1 MHCPMFCRTA
11 PISGHTARDMVN
23 LNPVPVRPYLD
34 QGRTGERTMSVV
46 PLIPLSPFS
55 LISLIHSS
63 VLLPPATGK
72 SPSDT
77 MHLLQPPARPRH
89 GRRGWFR
96 RTVHE
101 PSPPRPVRRIRPWK
115 VFFRSSGSQIMNGGK
130 VLSDGVAGF
139 RKTPVT
145 AAGIRLMCMAADCD
159 RSLGIGV
166 TCRSCILS
174 AAYFQCGCDR
184 CLSRRFESP
193 AAWSN
198 SVGPSWGSGLTKKLF

>member
-1 MHCPMFCRTA
+1 MFGRICNLTYVFHR
-11 PISGHTARDMVN
+11 ARREAVDAKEAM
-23 LNPVPVRPYLD
+23 D
-34 QGRTGERTMSVV
+34 GEK
-46 PLIPLSPFS
+46 PLWCQ
-55 LISLIHSS
+55 
-63 VLLPPATGK
+63 LPPAGSGCFPTFMIMAERK
-72 SPSDT
+72 IRSDGFV
-77 MHLLQPPARPRH
+77 L
-89 GRRGWFR
+89 
-96 RTVHE
+96 
-101 PSPPRPVRRIRPWK
+101 
-115 VFFRSSGSQIMNGGK
+115 MNGGK

-193 AAWSN
+193 AAWSD

>member
-1 MHCPMFCRTA
+1 MFFIGRGGRRLT
-11 PISGHTARDMVN
+11 
-23 LNPVPVRPYLD
+23 
-34 QGRTGERTMSVV
+34 QGRLFPVHRLPCVNR
-46 PLIPLSPFS
+46 
-55 LISLIHSS
+55 
-63 VLLPPATGK
+63 LPPPPTTGK
-72 SPSDT
+72 SPSNT
-77 MHLLQPPARPRH
+77 MHLPRPPAPLRH
-89 GRRGWFR
+89 GRRDRFR
-96 RTVHE
+96 RAVHK
-101 PSPPRPVRRIRPWK
+101 PFLPRPVRSIRPWK

-145 AAGIRLMCMAADCD
+145 AAGIRLMCMTAGCD

-166 TCRSCILS
+166 TYRSCILS

-198 SVGPSWGSGLTKKLF
+198 SVGPSWGSGLTKKLCVRHEAPNH

>member
-1 MHCPMFCRTA
+1 MFGRICNLTYVFHR
-11 PISGHTARDMVN
+11 ARRS
-23 LNPVPVRPYLD
+23 PHP
-34 QGRTGERTMSVV
+34 
-46 PLIPLSPFS
+46 PLP

-63 VLLPPATGK
+63 VILPPATGK
-72 SPSDT
+72 SPSGT

-101 PSPPRPVRRIRPWK
+101 PSPPRPVRSIRPWK
-115 VFFRSSGSQIMNGGK
+115 VFFLSSGSQIMRGGK
-130 VLSDGVAGF
+130 VLRDGVAGF

-174 AAYFQCGCDR
+174 AAYFKCGCDR

-198 SVGPSWGSGLTKKLF
+198 AVGPTWDSGLTKKLF

>member
-1 MHCPMFCRTA
+1 MAFWFESS
-11 PISGHTARDMVN
+11 SGAWFGLSYPCHREAFI
-23 LNPVPVRPYLD
+23 NPVAA
-34 QGRTGERTMSVV
+34 G
-46 PLIPLSPFS
+46 
-55 LISLIHSS
+55 
-63 VLLPPATGK
+63 LPPPPTTGK
-72 SPSDT
+72 SPSNT
-77 MHLLQPPARPRH
+77 MHLPRPPAPLRH
-89 GRRGWFR
+89 GRRDRFR

-101 PSPPRPVRRIRPWK
+101 PSPPRPVRSILPWK

-130 VLSDGVAGF
+130 VLRDGVAGF

-174 AAYFQCGCDR
+174 TTYFQCGCDR

-193 AAWSN
+193 AAWSD
-198 SVGPSWGSGLTKKLF
+198 SVGPSWDSGLTKKLCVRHEAQNH

>member
-1 MHCPMFCRTA
+1 
-11 PISGHTARDMVN
+11 MVS
-23 LNPVPVRPYLD
+23 LNPVPVYPYLD

-46 PLIPLSPFS
+46 PLIPLSPLSPFS

-101 PSPPRPVRRIRPWK
+101 PSPPRPVRSIRPWK

-193 AAWSN
+193 AAWSD
-198 SVGPSWGSGLTKKLF
+198 SVGPSWGSGLTKKLCVRHEAPNH

>member
-1 MHCPMFCRTA
+1 
-11 PISGHTARDMVN
+11 MVSR
-23 LNPVPVRPYLD
+23 NPVPVRPYLD
-34 QGRTGERTMSVV
+34 QGRTGERTMSVVPLIPMSVV

-101 PSPPRPVRRIRPWK
+101 PSPPRPVRSIRPWK
-115 VFFRSSGSQIMNGGK
+115 VFFRSSGLQIMSGIK
-130 VLSDGVAGF
+130 V
-139 RKTPVT
+139 

-184 CLSRRFESP
+184 CFSRRFGSP
-193 AAWSN
+193 AAWSD
-198 SVGPSWGSGLTKKLF
+198 SVGPSWGSGLTKKLCVRHEAPNH

>member
-1 MHCPMFCRTA
+1 
-11 PISGHTARDMVN
+11 
-23 LNPVPVRPYLD
+23 
-34 QGRTGERTMSVV
+34 
-46 PLIPLSPFS
+46 
-55 LISLIHSS
+55 
-63 VLLPPATGK
+63 
-72 SPSDT
+72 
-77 MHLLQPPARPRH
+77 MHLPQPPAPPH
-89 GRRGWFR
+89 NGRRGWFR
-96 RTVHE
+96 RTVHK
-101 PSPPRPVRRIRPWK
+101 PSPPRPVRSIRPWK
-115 VFFRSSGSQIMNGGK
+115 VFFRSSGLQIMSGRK
-130 VLSDGVAGF
+130 VLRDGVAGF

-198 SVGPSWGSGLTKKLF
+198 AVGPTWGSGLTKKLCVRHEAPNH

>member
-1 MHCPMFCRTA
+1 
-11 PISGHTARDMVN
+11 MVS
-23 LNPVPVRPYLD
+23 LNPVPVYPYLD

-46 PLIPLSPFS
+46 PLIPLSSFS
-55 LISLIHSS
+55 LISLIFLIHSS
-63 VLLPPATGK
+63 VILPPATGK
-72 SPSDT
+72 SPSAT
-77 MHLLQPPARPRH
+77 MHLPRPPAPLRH
-89 GRRGWFR
+89 GRRDRFR
-96 RTVHE
+96 RAVHK
-101 PSPPRPVRRIRPWK
+101 PSPPRPVRSIRPWK

-174 AAYFQCGCDR
+174 AAYFKCGCDR
-184 CLSRRFESP
+184 CLSRRFGSP
-193 AAWSN
+193 AAWSD

>member
-1 MHCPMFCRTA
+1 
-11 PISGHTARDMVN
+11 MVS
-23 LNPVPVRPYLD
+23 LNPVPVYPYLD

-46 PLIPLSPFS
+46 PLIPPS
-55 LISLIHSS
+55 LISLIRSS
-63 VLLPPATGK
+63 VILPPATGK

-77 MHLLQPPARPRH
+77 MHLPQPPARPRH

-101 PSPPRPVRRIRPWK
+101 PSPPRPVRSILPWK
-115 VFFRSSGSQIMNGGK
+115 VFFLSSGLQIMNGGK
-130 VLSDGVAGF
+130 VLRDGVAGF

-184 CLSRRFESP
+184 CLSRRFGSP
-193 AAWSN
+193 AAWSD